1 MTIALSSRWEQFV
14 AQQVE
19 AGHFQSE
26 REVLEAS
33 LALMEQRQTKLEE
46 LRAII
51 AASDAEGG
59 EFTAEDVRAAIGHA
73 LDELPAEAG

>member
-1 MTIALSSRWEQFV
+1 MTIALSSRWEEFV

-33 LALMEQRQTKLEE
+33 LALMEDRQSRLEE

-51 AASDAEGG
+51 AASEALGG
-59 EFTAEDVRAAIGHA
+59 SHSDEDVMAEIRANADGWRA
-73 LDELPAEAG
+73 RGY